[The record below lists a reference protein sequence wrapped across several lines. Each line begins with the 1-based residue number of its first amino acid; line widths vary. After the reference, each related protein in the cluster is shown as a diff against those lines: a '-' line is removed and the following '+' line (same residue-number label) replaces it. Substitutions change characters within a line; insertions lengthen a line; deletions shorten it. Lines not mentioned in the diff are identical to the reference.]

1 MKKLAA
7 LIFLVLVVKASA
19 FAAPAQNVAMDP
31 PPAGESA
38 RQCLDCHRQPNL
50 ATNEGAY
57 ANRAMCNECHAKEAC
72 ARTVDQ
78 VTVSLKVDPKGFE
91 GSRHEFIACAQCHPD
106 VARSPHSSLKGVEC
120 LSCHPPHG
128 EAAVKAPHLRVRCEA
143 CHNKSRFVALDA
155 ATGLVGLA
163 KKDDKGRPIS
173 LADHSRPDLQAAD
186 FCARCHH
193 AQNRV
198 GAPAMALPAKGVIC
212 FLCHSASVSLG
223 SLWFGLALVIFLAG
237 MMVMVLF
244 WLKGSVQGREDSLQ
258 AKIAEGS
265 EHLWQVVFS
274 RRIWKVVKVV
284 FFDVIL
290 QRRLLK
296 ESVQRWFTHSLI
308 YLSILARLGLALFT
322 WLVYQIWPASGL
334 AAVLM
339 DKDSAFT
346 AFVNDL
352 LGLFILV
359 GVILAA
365 LQRWIIKPRH
375 VAAEWQ
381 DNLAL
386 MILGLLA
393 ILGFKL
399 EAMRIIMSQVPAS
412 AAVYSFV
419 AYPLAGLWSHFNLNW
434 SVLYG
439 YLWYAHGILAALF
452 VAYLPF
458 GKMKHVFSAP
468 LTLIMN
474 RDLEKS
480 GAGAE

>member
-1 MKKLAA
+1 MKKLAV
-7 LIFLVLVVKASA
+7 LILLILLAQASA
-19 FAAPAQNVAMDP
+19 LAAPADKVAMDP
-31 PPAGESA
+31 PPVGEAA

-50 ATNEGAY
+50 ATNEGVY
-57 ANRAMCNECHAKEAC
+57 ADRAMCNECHAKDAC
-72 ARTVDQ
+72 ARQVDQ
-78 VTVSLKVDPKGFE
+78 FTVSLKVDSKGFE
-91 GSRHEFIACAQCHPD
+91 GSRHEFIACAQCHVD
-106 VARSPHSSLKGVEC
+106 VARSPHRSLKGVQC
-120 LSCHPPHG
+120 FSCHPPHG
-128 EAAVKAPHLRVRCEA
+128 EAAVKAPHIRVRCEA
-143 CHNKSRFVALDA
+143 CHNKSKFVALDP

-173 LADHSRPDLQAAD
+173 RADHSRPDLQAPEL
-186 FCARCHH
+186 CERCHH

-198 GAPAMALPAKGVIC
+198 GAPAMVLPAKGVIC
-212 FLCHSASVSLG
+212 FLCHTASFSLG
-223 SLWFGLALVIFLAG
+223 SVWFGLALVIFLAG
-237 MMVMVLF
+237 MVIMVLF

-258 AKIAEGS
+258 AKIAQGS

-274 RRIWKVVKVV
+274 RRIWEVVKVV

-308 YLSILARLGLALFT
+308 YLSILARLGLALFS
-322 WLVYQIWPASGL
+322 WLVYQISPASGL
-334 AAVLM
+334 AAILM
-339 DKDSAFT
+339 DKDTGFVAF
-346 AFVNDL
+346 ANDL

-359 GVILAA
+359 GVILSA
-365 LQRWIIKPRH
+365 LQRWIIKPGH
-375 VAAEWQ
+375 VVAEWQ

-386 MILGLLA
+386 VILGLLA

-412 AAVYSFV
+412 YAVYSFV

-434 SVLYG
+434 GELYG
-439 YLWYAHGILAALF
+439 YLWYAHGLLAALF

-474 RDLEKS
+474 RDLGKPSE
-480 GAGAE
+480 GAE